1 MEKLREIK
9 KKNRNGGKIYSEGGM
24 EVWKKDCDGE
34 IYKKGNLEIMEEAL
48 PIQQLWLYRKGKV
61 SNWDWIK
68 GINIKAYDLYE
79 SVMTRTD
86 TFYNGEENLYN
97 VIIKHILITSNYVL
111 VLAISLLSYA
121 SDKIICISFVFLWFR
136 DAYVFFVDMWRF
148 SCLAV
153 FTVKLFSCYPRIV
166 PLDAR

>member
-1 MEKLREIK
+1 
-9 KKNRNGGKIYSEGGM
+9 M
-24 EVWKKDCDGE
+24 EVGKKDCYSE

-68 GINIKAYDLYE
+68 GNNIKAYDLYE

-97 VIIKHILITSNYVL
+97 VNIKRNLINSNYVI
-111 VLAISLLSYA
+111 VLAISLLSYVSA
-121 SDKIICISFVFLWFR
+121 KII
-136 DAYVFFVDMWRF
+136 
-148 SCLAV
+148 
-153 FTVKLFSCYPRIV
+153 RI
-166 PLDAR
+166 